1 MYATTLLITTV
12 YTIRHQAIPYD
23 DITVTL
29 PDAALHQLTLHY
41 IALHY
46 ITLQIMTIHDIR
58 IYLHR

>member
-1 MYATTLLITTV
+1 MYATTLLITRV

-29 PDAALHQLTLHY
+29 PDAALHQITLHY

-46 ITLQIMTIHDIR
+46 ITNHDNS
-58 IYLHR
+58 